1 MHRNIPKL
9 LVFLGLIFSDIKM
22 LFMDYRSCYMIC
34 SHKGK
39 FLSLFLT
46 KFETS
51 GKLQLSFEIQ
61 NFGTLHSSDIFEA
74 FRARPIVPSFL
85 PLRLFCY
92 GVGAAQVTS
101 TNTICPKKILAAA
114 LQSVENTKCE
124 PFLSQL
130 VLCFCF

>member
-1 MHRNIPKL
+1 MYRNIPKL
-9 LVFLGLIFSDIKM
+9 LVFSGLIFPT
-22 LFMDYRSCYMIC
+22 LRCYFLDYRSCYMIC
-34 SHKGK
+34 SHKDK
-39 FLSLFLT
+39 FLSLYLT
-46 KFETS
+46 KFETF

-61 NFGTLHSSDIFEA
+61 NFGALHSSDLFEP

-85 PLRLFCY
+85 PLPLFCY

-114 LQSVENTKCE
+114 LQSVENIKYE

-130 VLCFCF
+130 VL